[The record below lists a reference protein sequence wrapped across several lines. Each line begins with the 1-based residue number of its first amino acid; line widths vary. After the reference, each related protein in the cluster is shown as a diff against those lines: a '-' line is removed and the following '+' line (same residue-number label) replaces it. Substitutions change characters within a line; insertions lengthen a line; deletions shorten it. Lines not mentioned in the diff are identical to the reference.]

1 MKIAGDRGRPDGK
14 AQSPVQRWMEQE
26 RSNLE
31 KEIQCG
37 KCHYEKE
44 NFLGAEDL
52 QKNMELYIQLGRRI
66 L

>member
-1 MKIAGDRGRPDGK
+1 
-14 AQSPVQRWMEQE
+14 MEQE